1 VQWVRAIP
9 RAFDQWAASSLS
21 VHPAY
26 AAITRALVGQF
37 RAVGVEL
44 RVLELDANAT
54 YQRLRAGDF
63 DVSIASSVVSDSD
76 GSLSQYLAS
85 DGAFNWGA
93 LREPAMDDAV
103 QALQRDGPATFSA
116 LYDRIDVDA
125 PFVMLFQDA
134 HLLLMARHLRGV
146 EPQRGGLR
154 FADWWLT
161 PDSR

>member
-1 VQWVRAIP
+1 MHAIP

-103 QALQRDGPATFSA
+103 QALQRDGLGKSLEIPHPRVRSSP
-116 LYDRIDVDA
+116 YRRRQKNS
-125 PFVMLFQDA
+125 VMVA
-134 HLLLMARHLRGV
+134 SC
-146 EPQRGGLR
+146 
-154 FADWWLT
+154 W
-161 PDSR
+161 